1 MKKSAIFA
9 LFCLFIL
16 IFLSFKIEE
25 SPRYSFKT
33 HSSLGETTLNLAIIE
48 KSEDL
53 VRGLSGVS
61 TLGDK
66 EGLLFMFPVSNRAGI
81 WMKDMNF
88 AIDVIWFD
96 ENMKVV
102 SIKENFTPDSYPE
115 VAYPSADSRYVL
127 EVISGF
133 VKANKILLGD
143 ELKILINS
151 L

>member
-1 MKKSAIFA
+1 MKKSVIFV

-16 IFLSFKIEE
+16 IFLFFKTEE
-25 SPRYSFKT
+25 PSRYSFNILAK
-33 HSSLGETTLNLAIIE
+33 LGEAVLNLAIIE
-48 KSEDL
+48 KNDDL
-53 VRGLSGVS
+53 VRGLSRHPIIGRE
-61 TLGDK
+61 
-66 EGLLFMFPVSNRAGI
+66 EGLLFIFPANSRAGI

-88 AIDVIWFD
+88 PIDVLWLD

-133 VKANKILLGD
+133 VKTNKILLGD